1 MPDHLSAWW
10 LRTFTRKARQG
21 DGTFRL
27 WATEEFPY
35 FGWIEQICKLY
46 LPPEALDF
54 YSKTWGHRKQGQ
66 QNKQFFTFIKV
77 LINSHDERAA
87 EEMYAAE
94 ALSRYIA
101 GMFYALCLAFVSM
114 LITVIVSYIVSHQI
128 LTGLIIVLCAYFL
141 VIVVILAHYR
151 LIRIKEEV
159 VFAASLRNKSI
170 FEEAKTTNE
179 QGILINLNWLRQ
191 LLLLSSKT
199 K

>member
-1 MPDHLSAWW
+1 
-10 LRTFTRKARQG
+10 
-21 DGTFRL
+21 
-27 WATEEFPY
+27 
-35 FGWIEQICKLY
+35 
-46 LPPEALDF
+46 
-54 YSKTWGHRKQGQ
+54 
-66 QNKQFFTFIKV
+66 

-141 VIVVILAHYR
+141 VIVVILAHFR
-151 LIRIKEEV
+151 LIRIKEVEV

-179 QGILINLNWLRQ
+179 QGILKINLNWLRQ
-191 LLLLSSKT
+191 LLVPSSKT